1 MGFGVFSMIPMGPFT
16 LALSIYHLPVL
27 SYTDKRVTYPTLS
40 ACGRYVI
47 AHIIYLASI
56 FANEAISFAN

>member
-16 LALSIYHLPVL
+16 LARSIYHLPVL
-27 SYTDKRVTYPTLS
+27 SYTNKRLIYLALS
-40 ACGRYVI
+40 TCGRYVI

-56 FANEAISFAN
+56 FANEARSFAN